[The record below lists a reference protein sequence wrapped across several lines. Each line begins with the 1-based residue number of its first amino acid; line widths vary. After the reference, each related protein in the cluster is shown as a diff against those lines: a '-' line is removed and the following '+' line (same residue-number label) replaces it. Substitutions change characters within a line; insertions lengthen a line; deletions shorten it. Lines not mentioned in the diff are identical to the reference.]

1 MRLVAL
7 WAGRLLAGL
16 LGLFLSGCALLDL
29 LFPTVVA
36 GSGFV
41 VDPAGYILTN
51 EHVVHGAERIEV
63 FLGEEG
69 YPGELVAADA
79 ERDLALVRIASG
91 GLGLVSA
98 PLGDSDKVELL
109 EHVVAMGYPEP
120 GFGRDLTVSE
130 GQITSIR
137 TNLPGREGRATFQ
150 TDAAI
155 YHGSS
160 GGPLFNLKGEVIG
173 VNFAGLEGSEFYYA
187 IPIAEAIPLLKL
199 IPAFREEEMGRRTE
213 PLTPGEIVARY
224 RAAVAYIEV
233 ELARRFGPLR

>member
-1 MRLVAL
+1 MRLAAL

-16 LGLFLSGCALLDL
+16 LGLFLGGCALLDL
-29 LFPTVVA
+29 FFPTVVA

-51 EHVVHGAERIEV
+51 EHVVHGAARIEV
-63 FLGEEG
+63 FLGEED
-69 YPGELVAADA
+69 YPAELVAADS
-79 ERDLALVRIASG
+79 ERDLALVRIAATE
-91 GLGLVSA
+91 LTAA
-98 PLGDSDKVELL
+98 PLGDSAKVELL

-120 GFGRDLTVSE
+120 GFGRDLTVAE

-137 TNLPGREGRATFQ
+137 TNLPGREGKATFQ

-173 VNFAGLEGSEFYYA
+173 VNYARLEGSEFYYA
-187 IPIAEAIPLLKL
+187 IPINEAIPLLRL
-199 IPAFREEEMGRRTE
+199 VPGFRPEEMGSQLE
-213 PLTPGEIVARY
+213 VLTPGEIVSRY

>member
-7 WAGRLLAGL
+7 WAGRLFAGL
-16 LGLFLSGCALLDL
+16 LGLLLGGCALLDL

-51 EHVVHGAERIEV
+51 EHVVHDAERIKV
-63 FLGEEG
+63 FLGDSG
-69 YPGELVAADA
+69 YPGELVAADS
-79 ERDLALVRIASG
+79 ERDLALVKVVAA
-91 GLGLVSA
+91 GLTSVLF
-98 PLGDSDKVELL
+98 GDSREVELL

-137 TNLPGREGRATFQ
+137 TNLPGREGRETFQ

-173 VNFAGLEGSEFYYA
+173 VNYAGLEGSEFYYA
-187 IPIAEAIPLLKL
+187 IPINEAIPLLRL
-199 IPAFREEEMGRRTE
+199 IPTFREEEMGRQTE
-213 PLTPGEIVARY
+213 LLTPGEIVSRY
-224 RAAVAYIEV
+224 RAAIAYLEV
-233 ELARRFGPLR
+233 EVGRGWGSF

>member
-1 MRLVAL
+1 MRLAAL

-16 LGLFLSGCALLDL
+16 LGLFLGGCALLDL
-29 LFPTVVA
+29 FFPTVVA

-51 EHVVHGAERIEV
+51 EHVVHGAARIEV

-69 YPGELVAADA
+69 YPAELVAADP
-79 ERDLALVRIASG
+79 ERDLALVRIAATE
-91 GLGLVSA
+91 LIAA
-98 PLGDSDKVELL
+98 PLGDSAKVELL

-120 GFGRDLTVSE
+120 GFGRDLTVAE

-173 VNFAGLEGSEFYYA
+173 VNYARLEGSEFYYA
-187 IPIAEAIPLLKL
+187 IPINEAIPLLRL
-199 IPAFREEEMGRRTE
+199 VPGFRPEEMGSQLE
-213 PLTPGEIVARY
+213 VLTPGEIVSRY